1 MPFYNSIMKRF
12 LILIF
17 LILILGSIVGGYF
30 ALAQGVPAI
39 SELKKY
45 RNIEGTKVYADDNTL
60 IGEFKIDKGIY
71 VTYDKFPSH
80 LINAVVA
87 VEDSRFWSHK
97 GLDYIG
103 IARALITDIMHA
115 SAKQGGST
123 ITQQLAKI
131 MFLSPEKTITRK
143 VKEAHLA
150 IKLEKELTK
159 KEIFELYLNKVY
171 FGHGAYGIEMAS
183 RLYFGKS
190 VTQLTL
196 PEAAL
201 LVGLIKAPN
210 AFSPYNNLVKA
221 RERQEVV
228 LLRME
233 DEAYITPSQRAEY
246 KKKPIFLSSLRLEA
260 EANNYFLEYIR
271 LQIEQKYG
279 EDKVYKKGLKV
290 YTTLDKKA
298 QIAAKRALQE
308 GLREVDKRKGWRGPI
323 GYKEI
328 KSEEQK
334 SEKGSSFSASIG
346 DISSGTVISVTA
358 NEATIKTRGIIGKLM
373 LRDALWAGNVLNS
386 KTGKVKTINNF
397 KITDILKKG
406 DVIHVRV
413 KTSDKN
419 NITFSLEQEPEV
431 EGAVVAIEPETGHIR
446 ALIGG
451 FSFSKSDYNRAVS
464 AKRQPGSAFKP
475 LVYAVALQNGFAPES
490 IINDEPVTYRWGA
503 EEWSP
508 ENYDR
513 KYYGPTSLREAL
525 AYSRNI
531 VTVKLVDALGIDTV
545 KSFAIKA
552 GIESSMPRDL
562 SIALGTTSVSPLEIT
577 SAFSAFANS
586 GMKYKPIAIK
596 YITDSKGMVLE
607 ENMPQGDEL
616 VSPFIASQMTSM
628 LKDVINYGT
637 GMRANIGRAAAGK
650 TGTTNDYKDAWFI
663 GYTPHLIAGVWVGY
677 DDMRRS
683 LGSVEVGGRAAA
695 PIWANFMRNALSD
708 TPITDFE

>member
-1 MPFYNSIMKRF
+1 MKRL
-12 LILIF
+12 LILII
-17 LILILGSIVGGYF
+17 LILILGSIVGAYF
-30 ALAQGVPAI
+30 ALAEGVPAI

-45 RNIEGTKVYADDNTL
+45 RSIEGTKVYADDNTL

-71 VTYDKFPSH
+71 VAYNKFPAH
-80 LINAVVA
+80 LVNAVIA

-131 MFLSPEKTITRK
+131 MFLSPEKTIARK

-159 KEIFELYLNKVY
+159 KEILELYLNKIY

-183 RLYFGKS
+183 KLYFGKS
-190 VTQLTL
+190 VTQINL

-201 LVGLIKAPN
+201 LVGLVKAPN

-233 DEAYITPSQRAEY
+233 EEGYITASQRTEY
-246 KKKPIFLSSLRLEA
+246 KKHPIILSSLRLEK
-260 EANNYFLEYIR
+260 EANNYFLEHIR
-271 LQIEQKYG
+271 HQIEQKYG
-279 EDKVYKKGLKV
+279 EDMVYKKGLKV
-290 YTTLDKKA
+290 YTTLDRKA
-298 QIAAKRALQE
+298 QIAAQRSLQE
-308 GLREVDKRKGWRGPI
+308 GLRDVDKRKGWRGPI
-323 GYKEI
+323 GHKEI

-334 SEKGSSFSASIG
+334 SEKKPSFSASIG

-358 NEATIKTRGIIGKLM
+358 NEATIKTRGIIGHLM
-373 LRDALWAGNVLNS
+373 LRDALWASNTLDVKSGR
-386 KTGKVKTINNF
+386 VKTIKNF
-397 KITDILKKG
+397 KLTDILKKG
-406 DVIHVRV
+406 DVVHVRV

-419 NITFSLEQEPEV
+419 NITFSLDQDPEV
-431 EGAVVAIEPETGHIR
+431 EGAVVAIEPETGYIR

-451 FSFSKSDYNRAVS
+451 FSYSKSDYNRALS

-475 LVYAVALQNGFAPES
+475 IVYAAALQNGFTSES
-490 IINDEPVTYRWGA
+490 IIIDEPVTYRWAGQ
-503 EEWSP
+503 EWSP

-513 KYYGPTSLREAL
+513 KYSGLTTLREAL

-531 VTVKLVDALGIDTV
+531 VTVKLVDAIGIDTV
-545 KSFAIKA
+545 KSFAQKA
-552 GIESSMPRDL
+552 GIESNMPREL
-562 SIALGTTSVSPLEIT
+562 SIALGSMSVSPIELT
-577 SAFSAFANS
+577 AAYSAFANS

-596 YITDSKGMVLE
+596 YITDSKGTVLE
-607 ENMPQGDEL
+607 ENMPKGDEV
-616 VSPFIASQMTSM
+616 VSPEIASQITSM
-628 LKDVINYGT
+628 LKDVITYGT
-637 GMRANIGRAAAGK
+637 GMRANIGRSAAGK

-663 GYTPHLIAGVWVGY
+663 GYTPNLIAGVWVGY

-683 LGSVEVGGRAAA
+683 LGQAEVGGRAAA
-695 PIWANFMRNALSD
+695 PIWANFMKNALSD
-708 TPITDFE
+708 MPISDFE